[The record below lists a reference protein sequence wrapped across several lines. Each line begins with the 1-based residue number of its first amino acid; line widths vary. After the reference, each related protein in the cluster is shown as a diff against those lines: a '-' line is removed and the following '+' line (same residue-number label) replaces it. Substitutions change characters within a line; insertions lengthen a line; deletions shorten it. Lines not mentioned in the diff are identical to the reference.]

1 MIKQVYITSP
11 AGCISTRGAIK
22 DNLTTREGNIRV
34 WESEESALK
43 SIKIARGTAESIL
56 DGNQMALKEA
66 KEEFPEFVEMYSNA
80 CKKMENVIE
89 FYNSCEIKELRYN

>member
-1 MIKQVYITSP
+1 MSKKQVYITSP
-11 AGCISTRGAIK
+11 KGCISTKGAIK

-56 DGNQMALKEA
+56 DGYQSAVKES
-66 KEEFPEFVEMYSNA
+66 KEIRPEFVSMYSEGME
-80 CKKMENVIE
+80 KMEKVIA
-89 FYNSCEIKELRYN
+89 FYNSCEIKEL

>member
-1 MIKQVYITSP
+1 MSKKQVYITSP
-11 AGCISTRGAIK
+11 KGCISTKGAIK

-34 WESEESALK
+34 WESEEKALR

-66 KEEFPEFVEMYSNA
+66 KEISPEFVSMYSEG
-80 CKKMENVIE
+80 CEKMEKEIE
-89 FYNSCEIKELRYN
+89 FYNSCEIKEL